1 MLELYCVGIFL
12 ALVASTIWLIGALDK
27 MMGGDS

>member
-12 ALVASTIWLIGALDK
+12 ALSASTIWLISALDK
-27 MMGGDS
+27 MMGEES